1 MNDELLPLT
10 ARQREIYLWIAGYC
24 VRGYGPTFREVSAAM
39 GMRSMVGAASQL
51 EALRKKGWVTWLP
64 GANRTMKPTE
74 AAVRA
79 MESEHVVA

>member
-10 ARQREIYLWIAGYC
+10 ARQREIYRWIAGYC

-51 EALRKKGWVTWLP
+51 PA
-64 GANRTMKPTE
+64 
-74 AAVRA
+74 
-79 MESEHVVA
+79 